1 MAGQG
6 ALPQYV
12 VDCLALVAR
21 QGFACDRCR
30 QGLQT
35 RLQIYSHKSRAVLCA
50 PARFTPKLALGRFGQ
65 SLRNWSFDSGRLE
78 ASLHNLCS
86 KAKAFIPLAGTWVF
100 SAMPLSGCWRPRNF
114 RCRAAQRLS
123 GEGLPFQQQATHR
136 AASHQHPEGELLV
149 HDTVPRSE
157 SHLAPTLCTILL
169 CFAVPS
175 AGHHHG
181 FGRHG
186 PKVCF

>member
-78 ASLHNLCS
+78 ASLHNLMFQSESVHPTCRYLGLFGYALEWLL
-86 KAKAFIPLAGTWVF
+86 KACHSSSRLHTVLHRINTPKASYLYTTRFHDLNRIWRRHCAQYCCALQFHLLAITMVLAGMVPKCV
-100 SAMPLSGCWRPRNF
+100 SRVLSRF
-114 RCRAAQRLS
+114 
-123 GEGLPFQQQATHR
+123 
-136 AASHQHPEGELLV
+136 V
-149 HDTVPRSE
+149 
-157 SHLAPTLCTILL
+157 
-169 CFAVPS
+169 
-175 AGHHHG
+175 
-181 FGRHG
+181 
-186 PKVCF
+186 